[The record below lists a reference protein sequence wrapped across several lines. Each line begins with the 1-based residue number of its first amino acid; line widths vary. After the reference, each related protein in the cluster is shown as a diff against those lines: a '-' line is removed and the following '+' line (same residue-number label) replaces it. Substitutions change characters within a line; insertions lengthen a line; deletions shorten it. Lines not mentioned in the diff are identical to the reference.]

1 MERAWIWGWCT
12 SYRDRLLDRVEWWW
26 GSNSLPLHFVTG
38 EVGGKEPD
46 MRFGMRSEHR
56 QGGIGGSSFTYPLA
70 LSRVLTVAFSLNS
83 GVWAYNW
90 YTQDSKVNI
99 SNTAASNPKGFPYN
113 WLVFGIV

>member
-1 MERAWIWGWCT
+1 MA
-12 SYRDRLLDRVEWWW
+12 
-26 GSNSLPLHFVTG
+26 
-38 EVGGKEPD
+38 GKATI
-46 MRFGMRSEHR
+46 FTILVLAYR

-83 GVWAYNW
+83 GVWSYNW

-99 SNTAASNPKGFPYN
+99 SNTAASNIKGFPYN